1 MKQENESFYLKG
13 FFGLRVVFEFVHASA
28 SDEGGV
34 VGAGE
39 LS

>member
-1 MKQENESFYLKG
+1 MKQENEYFYLED
-13 FFGLRVVFEFVHASA
+13 FFGLRDVFEFVHASA

-39 LS
+39 QS

>member
-1 MKQENESFYLKG
+1 MKQENEYFYLEV
-13 FFGLRVVFEFVHASA
+13 FFVLRDVFEFVHVSA

-39 LS
+39 QS